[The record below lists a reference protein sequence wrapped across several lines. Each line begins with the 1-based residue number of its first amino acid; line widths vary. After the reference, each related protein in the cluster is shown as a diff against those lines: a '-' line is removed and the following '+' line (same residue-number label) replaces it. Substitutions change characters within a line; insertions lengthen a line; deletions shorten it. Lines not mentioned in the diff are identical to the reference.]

1 MVNSLQNFCKAL
13 EPMLRRVVNEELE
26 NSLRRCTRT
35 VTRSPSLRIK
45 APEPSPSSYQLVF
58 KKKLS
63 LPIFTGS
70 KIVDLDTNTLQ
81 IQLVDAIDGVM
92 IPTSLSHPFKVEVV
106 VLDGDFP
113 SDGRNSWTSEEFD
126 SSILKERTGKRPLLA
141 GDFLT
146 VTLREGIAPIG
157 EIEFTDNSSWVR
169 SRKFRLGA
177 RVVLGSSQGVR
188 IREAVTDAFVVKDH
202 RGELYKKHYPPMLK
216 DEVWRLEKIGK
227 DGAFHRKLS
236 AANIHTVQDFL
247 KLSIVDPPKL
257 RKILDNGMSEK
268 MWEVTMKHARTC
280 EMGNKHYIFR
290 GQSCTVTLNPICQVL
305 SATING
311 QTYSTRDLPSIRG
324 YIENL
329 VRQAYANWSSLEV
342 VVGVPNEIS
351 LLTQGEQ
358 LVDQYPNHHYQ
369 AMVKSYHQIEYT
381 TERYFEN
388 QTNATNAHMGY
399 INWQHA
405 PSVSPGIRRYSISE
419 SSSNSSE
426 LTPRSYI
433 N

>member
-1 MVNSLQNFCKAL
+1 MTRCNLFLDRVIGEAVMVNSLQNFCKAL

-202 RGELYKKHYPPMLK
+202 RGECFKNKHRCPTGPL
-216 DEVWRLEKIGK
+216 RLQ
-227 DGAFHRKLS
+227 L
-236 AANIHTVQDFL
+236 
-247 KLSIVDPPKL
+247 
-257 RKILDNGMSEK
+257 ILDNGMSEK